1 MRYTEY
7 HDGVAVIKDK
17 SLMKEAIAKLAKY
30 EDVEEESKESEAE
43 IISRNDMIK
52 RLYSYCDNR
61 QSCKECIFL
70 YDLCGFSVM
79 KYAELKEAYRK
90 LSESVIEIKIN

>member
-7 HDGVAVIKDK
+7 HCGVAVIKDK
-17 SLMKEAIAKLAKY
+17 SLMKDAMAKLAKY
-30 EDVEEESKESEAE
+30 EDVEEEIKESKAE
-43 IISRNDMIK
+43 NISRNDMIK

-61 QSCKECIFL
+61 QACKECIFL
-70 YDLCGFSVM
+70 YDLCDFSIM
-79 KYAELKEAYRK
+79 KYAELKEAHRK

>member
-17 SLMKEAIAKLAKY
+17 SLIKDAMAKLAKY
-30 EDVEEESKESEAE
+30 EDVEEESKAE
-43 IISRNDMIK
+43 NISRNDMIK
-52 RLYSYCDNR
+52 RLCSYCVNR
-61 QSCKECIFL
+61 QACKECIFL
-70 YDLCGFSVM
+70 YDPCGFSAM

-90 LSESVIEIKIN
+90 ISESVIEIKIN

>member
-7 HDGVAVIKDK
+7 HNGVAVIKDK
-17 SLMKEAIAKLAKY
+17 TLLKNAMAKLAKY
-30 EDVEEESKESEAE
+30 EDVEEESKAE
-43 IISRNDMIK
+43 IISRDDMIK

-70 YDLCGFSVM
+70 YDLCGFSAM

>member
-7 HDGVAVIKDK
+7 HNGVAVIKDK
-17 SLMKEAIAKLAKY
+17 TLLKDAMAKLAKY
-30 EDVEEESKESEAE
+30 EDVEEESKAE
-43 IISRNDMIK
+43 IISRDDMIK
-52 RLYSYCDNR
+52 RLYSYCDSR

-70 YDLCGFSVM
+70 YDLCGFSAM
-79 KYAELKEAYRK
+79 KYAELKEEYRK

>member
-7 HDGVAVIKDK
+7 HNGVAVIKDK
-17 SLMKEAIAKLAKY
+17 TLLKNAMAKLAKY
-30 EDVEEESKESEAE
+30 EDAEEESKAE
-43 IISRNDMIK
+43 IISRDDMIK

-70 YDLCGFSVM
+70 YDLCGFSAM